1 MAVIDLGTIDLGS
14 VNLGRPNLGTID
26 FGGAG
31 STYRR
36 GADFLALDFNEDFR
50 IEPTS

>member
-1 MAVIDLGTIDLGS
+1 MAVIDLGTFNLGSIDLG
-14 VNLGRPNLGTID
+14 RTNLGTID

-36 GADFLALDFNEDFR
+36 GADFLALDFDEDFR
-50 IEPTS
+50 IEATN